1 MPIYEYE
8 CNECKKITELLI
20 GVSQS
25 KVQIQCAHCGSE
37 KLKKKISSGFVS
49 TGSKPKQDFCPQKSC
64 CQSSPSCMFGNGCG
78 Q

>member
-8 CNECKKITELLI
+8 CKQCHQVSEFLV

-25 KVQIQCAHCGSE
+25 KVKIECTYCGSS
-37 KLKKKISSGFVS
+37 KMTKKISSGFVS
-49 TGSKPKQDFCPQKSC
+49 TGSKSKQDFCAQKGPCST
-64 CQSSPSCMFGNGCG
+64 PSCMYGGGCG